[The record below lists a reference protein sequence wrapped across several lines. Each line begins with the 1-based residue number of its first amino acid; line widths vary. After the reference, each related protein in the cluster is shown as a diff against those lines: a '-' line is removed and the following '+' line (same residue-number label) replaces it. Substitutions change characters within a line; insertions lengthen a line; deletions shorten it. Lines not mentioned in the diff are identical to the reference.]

1 MTTARVLSTITATVA
16 LAATLTAAAGD
27 TRIATWKD
35 DRTAVFLLM
44 FDDSWP
50 SHFQVAA
57 PELVKRGMTGT
68 FYINPGKGEYRTFA
82 KEWEE
87 KLWKQGLVY
96 GNHTMTHKGAKDP
109 DEARREVEQCQ
120 EAILAMVP
128 GRKPRLV
135 SFGMPGVK
143 EWKLP
148 PEEHRALLARHHLV
162 DRPTFNGHG
171 AVYHLKTT
179 AEMLALA
186 DKAIAAKGM
195 EYLIIHGLE
204 RIEPKW
210 GYQDFW
216 PLAQSVF
223 IPLLDALKER
233 SDRNALWITDHV
245 TWHQYEQE
253 RKAATVQVVGA
264 TPDRLTLTLT
274 ASTDPAFY
282 DLPLTLVT
290 DVPAAWTSCRV
301 VQGTGSAVAVV
312 QDGRIRFDAKPDGTP
327 IVITPAR

>member
-1 MTTARVLSTITATVA
+1 MITTTLLLLPAMAVA
-16 LAATLTAAAGD
+16 ADGD

-68 FYINPGKGEYRTFA
+68 FYINPGKGEYRKFA

-87 KLWKQGLVY
+87 RLWRQGMVY
-96 GNHTMTHKGAKDP
+96 GNHTMTHQGAKDA
-109 DEARREVEQCQ
+109 DAARREVEQCQ
-120 EAILAMVP
+120 EAIYAMVP
-128 GRKPRLV
+128 GRKPRLI

-143 EWKLP
+143 EWRLP
-148 PEEHRALLARHHLV
+148 PDEHRALLARHHLI
-162 DRPTFNGHG
+162 DRPPFTGHG

-179 AEMLALA
+179 AEILALV
-186 DKAIAAKGM
+186 DKAVAAKGM

-216 PLAQSVF
+216 PMPQSVF

-233 SDRNALWITDHV
+233 SDRNELWITDHIS
-245 TWHQYEQE
+245 WHQYEQE
-253 RKAATVQVVGA
+253 RKAATVQVMEA
-264 TPDRLTLTLT
+264 TADRIRLTLTAT
-274 ASTDPAFY
+274 TDAAFY

-290 DVPAAWTSCRV
+290 RVPATWTLCRITQGAAQNDVPAR
-301 VQGTGSAVAVV
+301 
-312 QDGRIRFDAKPDGTP
+312 DGAIRYAARPDGTEIRIAP
-327 IVITPAR
+327 VR